1 MANNTYIGINPNS
14 LVRTES
20 GELSLYVNGAPVAF
34 FSSSADVV
42 FSGSL
47 GIDGVSD
54 ISASLA
60 GMISGVSASNG
71 LLGGGP
77 SGVVNLSLDTGSLHF
92 IEGVL
97 QSGLFRLTGS
107 VYSTANDIAITG
119 SLDVNFTESDQEF
132 RVASQSITQFSI
144 NNEGVA
150 VFATHSITPTFVSGG
165 IYYGSD
171 GQFYFGTGN

>member
-14 LVRTES
+14 LVQTET
-20 GELSLYVNGAPVAF
+20 GELSLYVNGEPAVF
-34 FSSSADVV
+34 FSSSANVT
-42 FSGSL
+42 FSGSV
-47 GIDGVSD
+47 GIEGVSD

-60 GMISGVSASNG
+60 SMISGVSASNG
-71 LLGGGP
+71 LSGGGP
-77 SGVVNLSLDTGSLHF
+77 SGVVSLALDTGSIHF
-92 IEGVL
+92 INGVL
-97 QSGLFRLTGS
+97 SSGLFRLTGS

-150 VFATHSITPTFVSGG
+150 VLAPRSVEPTAVSGG
-165 IYYGSD
+165 MYFNTNGN
-171 GQFYFGTGN
+171 FYFGM